1 MSFRKSFWEINEN
14 NWRTKKKQVKA
25 LEVLKSEENKE
36 EIKSVEGVFP
46 KGMRTNEIKNQTDEI
61 KKWEEKVRRKDLVYK
76 TNKYKYGFLQY
87 ETISLF
93 GDSIY
98 NSKISIDE
106 AGIDQ
111 RSLLDGLRDFNDRSR
126 PKTAEGKNKK

>member
-61 KKWEEKVRRKDLVYK
+61 KKWEEKVRQK
-76 TNKYKYGFLQY
+76 
-87 ETISLF
+87 EI
-93 GDSIY
+93 
-98 NSKISIDE
+98 
-106 AGIDQ
+106 
-111 RSLLDGLRDFNDRSR
+111 
-126 PKTAEGKNKK
+126 